1 MVQRNAWAE
10 IDLAAVR
17 NNVQEAKKFLKE
29 GTTLCAVVK
38 ANAYGHGA
46 VPVAQAALEAG
57 AGFLAVAITQEALEL
72 REAGIKAPILV
83 LGTLPA
89 GHAKTIVAY
98 GVSQTVYTLE
108 AAQALSEAAVHL
120 KKKAKI
126 HLGIETGMNRI
137 GCLPCD
143 LAQLVEHIAALPN
156 IEIEGVF
163 SHFATGDDADKTFA
177 HEQFARFKLALDVLR
192 KEGLKVSYKHIAN
205 SAVIGEMASTHLDM
219 VRQGITLYGLWPS
232 PEVEHNM
239 KLQPV
244 MTVKARVSY
253 VKEILPGETVGY
265 GRTYEAKSKRRIATL
280 PIGYADGVSRHLSN
294 KGYVVIRGKQAPIV
308 GRVCMDQMMVDVTDI
323 PQVAFGDEAIV
334 MGGKEVSFDLIAQWM
349 DTINYEPMCLITSRI
364 PRIYINK

>member
-1 MVQRNAWAE
+1 M
-10 IDLAAVR
+10 
-17 NNVQEAKKFLKE
+17 KPLKVSE
-29 GTTLCAVVK
+29 VNKYIKQVF
-38 ANAYGHGA
+38 
-46 VPVAQAALEAG
+46 AG
-57 AGFLAVAITQEALEL
+57 DI
-72 REAGIKAPILV
+72 IL
-83 LGTLPA
+83 
-89 GHAKTIVAY
+89 
-98 GVSQTVYTLE
+98 S
-108 AAQALSEAAVHL
+108 
-120 KKKAKI
+120 
-126 HLGIETGMNRI
+126 
-137 GCLPCD
+137 
-143 LAQLVEHIAALPN
+143 N

-177 HEQFARFKLALDVLR
+177 HEQFARFKLALEVLR